1 MRSSSREHGFTL
13 IELMVVVALLVIL
26 AALAAPSFRNMIE
39 MQRLRGVNAQIV
51 TDLQFVRGEAV
62 RRGVLGRVVFG
73 SKAGEYTCYTLFVTR
88 DPTVN
93 LRCNCA
99 PASDATPVCPV
110 GGLVEE
116 IKTVRIRADS
126 GVSVSVAVPPSD
138 DPVGNAFAFD
148 NVTGGLSSIRT
159 DLAPAPLA
167 AADIEARLDND
178 RRLLTKLV
186 QTGRPQVC
194 APNAA
199 VMQVNACVP

>member
-1 MRSSSREHGFTL
+1 MMRWRTRELGFTL
-13 IELMVVVALLVIL
+13 IELMVVVALLAIL

-39 MQRLRGVNAQIV
+39 MQRLRGINAQIV
-51 TDLQFVRGEAV
+51 TDLQYVRGEAA
-62 RRGVLGRVVFG
+62 RRGVYGRVVFG
-73 SKAGEYTCYTLFVTR
+73 AKSGQYTCYTLFVTR
-88 DPTVN
+88 NDVN
-93 LRCNCA
+93 VRCDCA

-110 GGLVEE
+110 GGQVEE
-116 IKTVRIRADS
+116 LKTVRVPTDS
-126 GVSVSVAVPPSD
+126 SVSVSVTVPPSD

-148 NVTGGLSSIRT
+148 SVTGGLYAIRT

-167 AADIEARLDND
+167 SADVEARIDND

-199 VMQVNACVP
+199 VMQVTGCAP

>member
-1 MRSSSREHGFTL
+1 MMRGKSRDHGFTL

-26 AALAAPSFRNMIE
+26 AALAAPSFRSMIE
-39 MQRLRGVNAQIV
+39 MQRLRGINAQIV
-51 TDLQFVRGEAV
+51 TDLQYVRSEAV
-62 RRGVLGRVVFG
+62 RRGVYGRVVFG

-88 DPTVN
+88 NDVN
-93 LRCNCA
+93 VRCNCA

-110 GGLVEE
+110 GGQVEE
-116 IKTVRIRADS
+116 LKTVRVRADS
-126 GVSVSVAVPPSD
+126 GVSLSVAVPPSA

-148 NVTGGLSSIRT
+148 SVTGGLSSIRT
-159 DLAPAPLA
+159 DLAPTPLS

-199 VMQVNACVP
+199 VMQVNGCVP